1 MNDYSLL
8 LLYTLLGQIMPPL
21 TDVINK
27 QIPSSKLRFWISMFV
42 CFVISIA
49 FNYSRLTLGGINA
62 ILTDALVIWGSGQAA
77 YKMYYDGSTQ
87 QQNIRF
93 SASAFPVKQLLPDIS
108 GLLKKDN
115 TPK

>member
-1 MNDYSLL
+1 ML
-8 LLYTLLGQIMPPL
+8 
-21 TDVINK
+21 
-27 QIPSSKLRFWISMFV
+27 V
-42 CFVISIA
+42 CFVIAVA
-49 FNYSRLTLGGINA
+49 FNFNRLITGDLNA
-62 ILTDALVIWGSGQAA
+62 ILTDALLIWGSGQAA

-93 SASAFPVKQLLPDIS
+93 SASALPIKQLLPDIS